1 MTVYADDASIAATA
15 GPRTSRWSHLF
26 AGTRAELHDF
36 AGALGLRR
44 EWFQDAPATWHYDL
58 TEGKRARAIQLG
70 AEAVTWREGADI
82 IRERSARLGA
92 AQHQS
97 LREQI
102 TARLEA
108 AGIGPDDPGL
118 RQWARH
124 NAGLGIG
131 PATRSRLR
139 EAGREAETG

>member
-1 MTVYADDASIAATA
+1 MTVYVDDASIAATA

-26 AGTRAELHDF
+26 AGTRGELHES
-36 AGALGLRR
+36 AEVPGLRR

-58 TEGKRARAIQLG
+58 SEGRRARAIQLG

-82 IRERSARLGA
+82 IRERRARLGA
-92 AQHQS
+92 AMHQS

-108 AGIGPDDPGL
+108 AGVGADDSGL
-118 RQWARH
+118 RQWP
-124 NAGLGIG
+124 GTTPGSG
-131 PATRSRLR
+131 S
-139 EAGREAETG
+139 GRRRDHG

>member
-1 MTVYADDASIAATA
+1 MTVYVDDANIAATPA
-15 GPRTSRWSHLF
+15 PRTSRWSHLS
-26 AGTRAELHDF
+26 ADTRAELHEF

-58 TEGKRARAIQLG
+58 SEGKRARAIQLG
-70 AEAVTWREGADI
+70 AEAVTWCEGADI
-82 IRERSARLGA
+82 IRERRARPGA
-92 AQHQS
+92 AKHQS
-97 LREQI
+97 VREQI
-102 TARLEA
+102 TARPEA
-108 AGIGPDDPGL
+108 AGIGPYDPGL

-139 EAGREAETG
+139 EAGREAEAG

>member
-1 MTVYADDASIAATA
+1 MTVYVDDASIAATA
-15 GPRTSRWSHLF
+15 GPHTSRWSHLF
-26 AGTRAELHDF
+26 ADTRSELHDF
-36 AGALGLRR
+36 ADALGLRR

-58 TEGKRARAIQLG
+58 SEGKRARAIQLG

-82 IRERSARLGA
+82 IRERRARLA
-92 AQHQS
+92 AVKHQS

-139 EAGREAETG
+139 EAGREAEAG